1 VSPPEGG
8 TTTRADR
15 RLTLLLA
22 AGAVV
27 AIVVLVLA
35 LISRSS
41 GDEKSSPKQAGGT
54 VHVATS
60 KYGPILVN
68 AQGRTL
74 YLFIPDTKGKS
85 TCYHGCAK
93 VWPPLHPSAS
103 THAGAGVS
111 PEELTQV
118 RRDDGTQQ
126 VVYHHHPLYTMTAD
140 TRPGQTEGQAFLGT
154 WFVVSP
160 HGNAITGGV
169 KPSSGGY

>member
-1 VSPPEGG
+1 MSPPQGG
-8 TTTRADR
+8 TTRADR
-15 RLTLLLA
+15 RLTLLFA

-27 AIVVLVLA
+27 AIVVLVLV
-35 LISRSS
+35 LITRSS
-41 GDEKSSPKQAGGT
+41 GAEKDKPTKASGT

-60 KYGPILVN
+60 KYGQILVN
-68 AQGRTL
+68 AEGRTL

-93 VWPPLHPSAS
+93 VWPPVIASES

-140 TRPGQTEGQAFLGT
+140 TRPGQTKGQAFLGT

>member
-1 VSPPEGG
+1 VSAPTGG
-8 TTTRADR
+8 PARTDR
-15 RLTLLLA
+15 RLTLLFA

-27 AIVVLVLA
+27 AIVILVLVLM
-35 LISRSS
+35 SRSS
-41 GDEKSSPKQAGGT
+41 GAEKDTPKQASGT
-54 VHVATS
+54 VHVGTS

-74 YLFIPDTKGKS
+74 YLFVADTKGKS
-85 TCYHGCAK
+85 TCYSGCAK
-93 VWPPLHPSAS
+93 VWPPVIASAS
-103 THAGAGVS
+103 THAGKGVS

-118 RRDDGTQQ
+118 RRTDGSQQ